1 MKISLLP
8 TRPELSTKPGKQK
21 IFIAKYLTQCNHF
34 IIIIPKFSFK
44 LAFLLYFVPVRVQ
57 RVLESMQIHIVLKC
71 DFSSHSELTATTQL
85 VMCFWFALFV
95 LVLPI
100 VLDIVNYW
108 HDITRRHSV
117 SRQGSKLNIEIK
129 NIFEDSD

>member
-1 MKISLLP
+1 
-8 TRPELSTKPGKQK
+8 
-21 IFIAKYLTQCNHF
+21 
-34 IIIIPKFSFK
+34 
-44 LAFLLYFVPVRVQ
+44 
-57 RVLESMQIHIVLKC
+57 MQIHIVLKG

-95 LVLPI
+95 PVLPI
-100 VLDIVNYW
+100 VLNIVNYW

-117 SRQGSKLNIEIK
+117 SRRGSKLNIEIK

>member
-1 MKISLLP
+1 MKNALLP
-8 TRPELSTKPGKQK
+8 TRLELSTKPGKQK

-34 IIIIPKFSFK
+34 IIIIPKSSFK

-85 VMCFWFALFV
+85 VMCLWLIC
-95 LVLPI
+95 I
-100 VLDIVNYW
+100 VCSSVADCFRHCQLLTWYYSKAFSEPSRIETKYW
-108 HDITRRHSV
+108 
-117 SRQGSKLNIEIK
+117 N
-129 NIFEDSD
+129 